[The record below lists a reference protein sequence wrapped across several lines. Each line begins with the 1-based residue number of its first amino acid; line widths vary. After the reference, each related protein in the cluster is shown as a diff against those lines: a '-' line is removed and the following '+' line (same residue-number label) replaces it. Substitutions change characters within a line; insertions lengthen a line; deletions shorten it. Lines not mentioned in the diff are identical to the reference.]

1 LLVIYIFQLDCSI
14 ADVDLIV
21 NIAFEKINKKSKMF
35 TNPIFILIILFLNI
49 VIAEWFNRKKFFN
62 YFGTGLLVIIIT
74 AIVANLG
81 IIPASSPATPVYEN
95 IFAFIAPIS
104 IFLMLLNI
112 NLNSLKKAGKP
123 MVIMF
128 LIGSFATM
136 TGALIAMWA
145 VNGKAEIGEFYYAL
159 GGMYTGT
166 YIGGSSNF
174 NAVALHY
181 GVSQQGGLFSA
192 ATVADNIITA
202 VWVAATLALPQIFN
216 KILPRVKQIEK
227 REENSIDENKF
238 MTDAET
244 VKPFD
249 IAFLIVISLTAILI
263 STWLSSKIPQ
273 IPTILWLTTIALLLA
288 QIPAVNNLK
297 GHKLLGLL
305 GVYLFL
311 AVVGAYCDIPAL
323 IKDGNLAITLLEFV
337 TILVFVHGLI
347 IFGVGALLK
356 MDWDIVSIASQANV
370 GGSTSAMALSRS
382 LNRGDLTL
390 PGILVGALGNASGT
404 YWGILIAE
412 FMKSLD
418 WF

>member
-1 LLVIYIFQLDCSI
+1 MS
-14 ADVDLIV
+14 
-21 NIAFEKINKKSKMF
+21 
-35 TNPIFILIILFLNI
+35 TNPIFILTILFLNV
-49 VIAEWFNRKKFFN
+49 VIAEWLNGIKFFN
-62 YFGTGLLVIIIT
+62 HLGTGLLVIIIT

-81 IIPASSPATPVYEN
+81 VIPASAPATPVYEN
-95 IFAFIAPIS
+95 IFAYVAPIS

-112 NLNSLKKAGKP
+112 NLKSLKKAGKP
-123 MVIMF
+123 MLIMF

-145 VNGKAEIGEFYYAL
+145 VAGKSAIGTFYYAL

-166 YIGGSSNF
+166 YIGGSMNF

-202 VWVAATLALPQIFN
+202 VWVVATLTLP
-216 KILPRVKQIEK
+216 KILQKQFPRTQLVKIEG
-227 REENSIDENKF
+227 ESEVDTDKF
-238 MTDAET
+238 MSDVES
-244 VKPFD
+244 VRPFD
-249 IAFLIVISLTAILI
+249 VAFLLLMSLSGIL
-263 STWLSSKIPQ
+263 LSSWLNKLIPQ
-273 IPTILWLTTIALLLA
+273 IPNILWLTTIALILA
-288 QIPAVNNLK
+288 QIPLVNRLK

-311 AVVGAYCDIPAL
+311 AVIGAYCDVPAL
-323 IKDGNLAITLLEFV
+323 MKDGNLAIVLMAFV
-337 TILVFVHGLI
+337 TILVTVHGI
-347 IFGVGALLK
+347 ITFGLGALLK
-356 MDWDIVSIASQANV
+356 IDWDIVSIASQANV

-390 PGILVGALGNASGT
+390 PGILVGALGNATGT

-412 FMKSLD
+412 LMQKLD
-418 WF
+418 LF

>member
-1 LLVIYIFQLDCSI
+1 ML
-14 ADVDLIV
+14 
-21 NIAFEKINKKSKMF
+21 
-35 TNPIFILIILFLNI
+35 TNPIFILTILFLNI
-49 VIAEWFNRKKFFN
+49 VFAEWLNTKK
-62 YFGTGLLVIIIT
+62 YFSHLGTGLLVIILT

-81 IIPASSPATPVYEN
+81 LIPASSHPTPIYGT
-95 IFAFIAPIS
+95 IFTYIAPIS

-123 MVIMF
+123 MLIMF

-136 TGALIAMWA
+136 IGAIIAMWVVGGNSA
-145 VNGKAEIGEFYYAL
+145 IGQFYFAL

-166 YIGGSSNF
+166 YIGGSTNF

-202 VWVAATLALPQIFN
+202 IWVIATLTLP
-216 KILPRVKQIEK
+216 KILQRKIPRTQFFKIECSSELNTK
-227 REENSIDENKF
+227 NMMNDVESVR
-238 MTDAET
+238 
-244 VKPFD
+244 PFD
-249 IAFLIVISLTAILI
+249 IAFLLSISLIGILLA
-263 STWLSSKIPQ
+263 SWLNKLIPQ
-273 IPTILWLTTIALLLA
+273 IPNILWLTTIALFLA
-288 QIPAVNNLK
+288 QIPAVNRLK

-311 AVVGAYCDIPAL
+311 AVIGAYCDVPAL
-323 IKDGNLAITLLEFV
+323 LKDGKLAIILMVFV
-337 TILVFVHGLI
+337 SVLVTVHGLI
-347 IFGVGALLK
+347 TYGLGAILK
-356 MDWDIVSIASQANV
+356 IDWDIISIASQANV

-382 LNRGDLTL
+382 LNRPDLTL
-390 PGILVGALGNASGT
+390 PGILVGALGNATGT

-412 FMKSLD
+412 LMKSLN

>member
-1 LLVIYIFQLDCSI
+1 MQ
-14 ADVDLIV
+14 
-21 NIAFEKINKKSKMF
+21 
-35 TNPIFILIILFLNI
+35 TNPIFIFIILFLNI
-49 VIAEWFNRKKFFN
+49 VIAEWLNGKKFFN
-62 YFGTGLLVIIIT
+62 HLGTGLLVIIIT
-74 AIVANLG
+74 AVVANLG
-81 IIPASSPATPVYEN
+81 VIPASSPATPVYEN
-95 IFAFIAPIS
+95 IFAFVAPVS

-123 MVIMF
+123 MVVMF
-128 LIGSFATM
+128 LIGSFGTM
-136 TGALIAMWA
+136 AGALIAMWA
-145 VNGKAEIGEFYYAL
+145 VNGKAEIGEYFHAI

-174 NAVALHY
+174 NAVAIHY

-202 VWVAATLALPQIFN
+202 VWVIATLSLPQIFN
-216 KILPRVKQIEK
+216 KVLPRVKQIEK
-227 REENSIDENKF
+227 IDGNNIDENKF
-238 MTDAET
+238 MSDSET

-249 IAFLIVISLTAILI
+249 IAFLIVISFSAILI

-273 IPTILWLTTIALLLA
+273 IPTILWLTTIGLLLA
-288 QIPAVNNLK
+288 QIPAINRLK

-323 IKDGNLAITLLEFV
+323 MKDGSLAITLLTFV

-347 IFGVGALLK
+347 TFGLGALLK
-356 MDWDIVSIASQANV
+356 IDWDIVSIASQANV

-382 LNRGDLTL
+382 LNRSDLTL
-390 PGILVGALGNASGT
+390 PGILVGALGNATGT
-404 YWGILIAE
+404 YWGIIIAE
-412 FMKSLD
+412 LMKSLD

>member
-1 LLVIYIFQLDCSI
+1 MS
-14 ADVDLIV
+14 
-21 NIAFEKINKKSKMF
+21 
-35 TNPIFILIILFLNI
+35 TNPIFILTILFLNV
-49 VIAEWFNRKKFFN
+49 VIAEWLNGIKFFN
-62 YFGTGLLVIIIT
+62 HLGTGLLVIIIT

-81 IIPASSPATPVYEN
+81 VIPASAPATPVYEN
-95 IFAFIAPIS
+95 IFAYVAPIS

-112 NLNSLKKAGKP
+112 NLKSLKKAGKP
-123 MVIMF
+123 MLIMF

-145 VNGKAEIGEFYYAL
+145 VAGKSAIGTFYYAL

-166 YIGGSSNF
+166 YIGGSMNF

-202 VWVAATLALPQIFN
+202 VWVVATLTLP
-216 KILPRVKQIEK
+216 KILQKQFPRTQLVKIEG
-227 REENSIDENKF
+227 ESEVDTDKF
-238 MTDAET
+238 MSDVES
-244 VKPFD
+244 VRPFD
-249 IAFLIVISLTAILI
+249 VAFLLLMSLSGIL
-263 STWLSSKIPQ
+263 LSSWLNKLIPQ
-273 IPTILWLTTIALLLA
+273 IPNILWLTTIALILA
-288 QIPAVNNLK
+288 QIPLVNRLK

-311 AVVGAYCDIPAL
+311 AVIGAYCDVPAL
-323 IKDGNLAITLLEFV
+323 MKDGNLAIVLMAFV
-337 TILVFVHGLI
+337 TILVTVHGI
-347 IFGVGALLK
+347 ITFGLGALLK
-356 MDWDIVSIASQANV
+356 IDWDIVSIASQANV

-390 PGILVGALGNASGT
+390 PGILVGALGNATGT

-412 FMKSLD
+412 LIQKLD
-418 WF
+418 LF

>member
-1 LLVIYIFQLDCSI
+1 MS
-14 ADVDLIV
+14 
-21 NIAFEKINKKSKMF
+21 
-35 TNPIFILIILFLNI
+35 TNPIFILTVLFLNI
-49 VIAEWFNRKKFFN
+49 VLAEWLNGKKFFN
-62 YFGTGLLVIIIT
+62 HLGTGLLVIIIT
-74 AIVANLG
+74 AIVANFG
-81 IIPASSPATPVYEN
+81 VIPASTPATPVYES
-95 IFAFIAPIS
+95 IFTYVAPLS

-136 TGALIAMWA
+136 IGALTAMWA
-145 VNGKAEIGEFYYAL
+145 IGGKSEIGEFYSAL

-166 YIGGSSNF
+166 YIGGSINF

-202 VWVAATLALPQIFN
+202 IWVIATLTLP
-216 KILPRVKQIEK
+216 KILQKRFPRTNLIKIE
-227 REENSIDENKF
+227 EEVDLDTNKF
-238 MTDAET
+238 MSDVES
-244 VKPFD
+244 VRPFD
-249 IAFLIVISLTAILI
+249 IAFLLFIGFTGILLA
-263 STWLSSKIPQ
+263 SGLNKLIPQ
-273 IPTILWLTTIALLLA
+273 IPNILWLTTIALILA
-288 QIPAVNNLK
+288 QIPMVNRLK

-311 AVVGAYCDIPAL
+311 AVIGAYCDVPAL
-323 IKDGNLAITLLEFV
+323 MKDGKLAIILMVFV
-337 TILVFVHGLI
+337 TILVTIHGLI
-347 IFGVGALLK
+347 TFGMGALLK
-356 MDWDIVSIASQANV
+356 QDWDIVSIASQANV

-382 LNRGDLTL
+382 LNRSDLTL
-390 PGILVGALGNASGT
+390 PGILVGALGNATGT

-412 FMKSLD
+412 LMKKVD

>member
-1 LLVIYIFQLDCSI
+1 MS
-14 ADVDLIV
+14 
-21 NIAFEKINKKSKMF
+21 
-35 TNPIFILIILFLNI
+35 TNPIFILTILFLNI
-49 VIAEWFNRKKFFN
+49 VLAEWLNGKKFFN
-62 YFGTGLLVIIIT
+62 HLGTGLLVIIIT
-74 AIVANLG
+74 AIVANFG
-81 IIPASSPATPVYEN
+81 VIPASTPATPVYES
-95 IFAFIAPIS
+95 IFTYVAPLS

-136 TGALIAMWA
+136 IGALTAMWA
-145 VNGKAEIGEFYYAL
+145 IGGKSEIGEFYSAL

-166 YIGGSSNF
+166 YIGGSINF

-202 VWVAATLALPQIFN
+202 IWVIATLTLP
-216 KILPRVKQIEK
+216 KILQKRFPRTNLIKIE
-227 REENSIDENKF
+227 EEVDLDTNKF
-238 MTDAET
+238 MSDVES
-244 VKPFD
+244 VRPFD
-249 IAFLIVISLTAILI
+249 IAFLLFIGFTGILLA
-263 STWLSSKIPQ
+263 SGLNKLIPQ
-273 IPTILWLTTIALLLA
+273 IPNILWLTTIALILA
-288 QIPAVNNLK
+288 QIPMVNRLK

-311 AVVGAYCDIPAL
+311 AVIGAYCDVPAL
-323 IKDGNLAITLLEFV
+323 MKDGKLAIILMVFV
-337 TILVFVHGLI
+337 TILVTIHGLI
-347 IFGVGALLK
+347 TFGMGALLK
-356 MDWDIVSIASQANV
+356 QDWDIVSIASQANV

-382 LNRGDLTL
+382 LNRSDLTL
-390 PGILVGALGNASGT
+390 PGILVGALGNATGT

-412 FMKSLD
+412 LMKKVD

>member
-1 LLVIYIFQLDCSI
+1 
-14 ADVDLIV
+14 
-21 NIAFEKINKKSKMF
+21 MP
-35 TNPIFILIILFLNI
+35 TNPIFILIILFFNI
-49 VIAEWFNRKKFFN
+49 VIAEWLNGKKFFN
-62 YFGTGLLVIIIT
+62 HLGTGLLVIIIT

-81 IIPASSPATPVYEN
+81 IIPASAPSTPVYEN
-95 IFAFIAPIS
+95 IFAFVAPIS

-112 NLNSLKKAGKP
+112 NLSSLKKAGKP

-128 LIGSFATM
+128 LIGSFGTM
-136 TGALIAMWA
+136 AGALIAMWA
-145 VNGKAEIGEFYYAL
+145 VNGKAEIGEYFHAL

-174 NAVALHY
+174 NAVAIHY

-202 VWVAATLALPQIFN
+202 VWVIATLSLPQIFN
-216 KILPRVKQIEK
+216 KIFPRVKQIEIN
-227 REENSIDENKF
+227 EDNNIDENKF
-238 MTDAET
+238 MSDSET

-249 IAFLIVISLTAILI
+249 IAFLIVISFSAILI
-263 STWLSSKIPQ
+263 STWLSGKIPQ
-273 IPTILWLTTIALLLA
+273 IPTILWLTTIGLFLA
-288 QIPAVNNLK
+288 QIPAINQLK

-323 IKDGNLAITLLEFV
+323 IKDGSLAITLLTFV

-347 IFGVGALLK
+347 TFGLGALLK

-390 PGILVGALGNASGT
+390 PGILVGALGNATGT
-404 YWGILIAE
+404 YWGIIIAE
-412 FMKSLD
+412 LMKSLD